1 MKIFCKKMEER
12 CREDGGNISRSWR
25 KYLEKMEEISQEDGG
40 KGRLINVGSCPQR
53 IVHSFGHQR
62 LHLLQKLLKSRNL
75 YCFAKGTHCDP
86 NLDGTWLQIR
96 YHARFFP
103 LRQMTFVNFAIATK
117 IIFFCETENSSNQRV
132 AQS

>member
-1 MKIFCKKMEER
+1 MLEARICVQPNFPFIILRLLNGSHIFHSPAKDLKKIEKIS
-12 CREDGGNISRSWR
+12 REDGGNISRSWR

-40 KGRLINVGSCPQR
+40 KGRLINVGSCPQC

-86 NLDGTWLQIR
+86 NLDGTWL
-96 YHARFFP
+96 
-103 LRQMTFVNFAIATK
+103 
-117 IIFFCETENSSNQRV
+117 
-132 AQS
+132 